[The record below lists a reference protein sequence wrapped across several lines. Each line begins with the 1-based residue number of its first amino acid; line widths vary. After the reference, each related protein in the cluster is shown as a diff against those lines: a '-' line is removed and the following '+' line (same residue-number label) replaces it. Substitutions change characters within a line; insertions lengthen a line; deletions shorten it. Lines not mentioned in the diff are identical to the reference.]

1 MINDRNNYPIYKTME
16 DDTPGSRLVDVLI
29 MRSPALTIKTFPIYA
44 TLSNDTGDNDA
55 SSKIVNL
62 QATVAVAQSGYVKM
76 DARNFVYM
84 YRNFDAKQQLEK
96 PVIKI

>member
-29 MRSPALTIKTFPIYA
+29 MRSSALTIKTFPIYA
-44 TLSNDTGDNDA
+44 TLSNDTGDSDA

-62 QATVAVAQSGYVKM
+62 QASAVAQSGYVKM
-76 DARNFVYM
+76 GARNFVYM